1 MTGFPQ
7 APLCSSNGLL
17 RRHGRVGS
25 FISSYS
31 PHEPPLH
38 LAVLPFLNGCISFT
52 QRINVLSVKSKA
64 ITQLTSHVGSI
75 HCLLI
80 QLQVIVWPHELV
92 KSSVTLFSQDNN
104 PLLSTETLKTYNKTV
119 KQSKQSIAASDFEQF
134 VP

>member
-1 MTGFPQ
+1 MRCVFQ
-7 APLCSSNGLL
+7 F
-17 RRHGRVGS
+17 VMYY
-25 FISSYS
+25 FIS
-31 PHEPPLH
+31 
-38 LAVLPFLNGCISFT
+38 V
-52 QRINVLSVKSKA
+52 
-64 ITQLTSHVGSI
+64 ITI